1 MMAAKEEPSG
11 CVAVTPK
18 SAAMA
23 GARISCVSA
32 RTARR
37 SRLMAKRMLID
48 ATHPEETRVVVLA
61 GNRLED
67 FDFETSTKKQLKG
80 NIYLAKVTRVE
91 PSLQAAFVD
100 YGGNRH
106 GFLAFSE
113 IHPDYY
119 QIPVADRE
127 RLLAE
132 MAKIERG
139 ESTGGNGRDERRRD
153 DRRGRK
159 GRRDDRRGRKGRRGT
174 EEEAAEG
181 AAAIESTADS
191 QVPIETSAE
200 PAPSEGT
207 PEAATA
213 SIADAQPDEPTRAA
227 TEPGPAAA
235 ANAGETASELPATDP
250 AETRSAAGGDNPPAL
265 AESAGTGQPV
275 LYDAEGSYEP
285 AEVPPLEGMPEPA
298 GAEPNGEAAGEA
310 TGEAGN
316 EAAGESQVE
325 VIGGDDNEEL
335 ARRRQR
341 LLRNYKI
348 QEVIKRRQILLV
360 QVVKEE
366 RGTKGAALTTYLSL
380 AGRYCVLMPNTARGG
395 GVSRKITNASDRKRL
410 KSMID
415 ELELPE
421 GMGLI
426 VRTAGSERTKNE
438 IKRDCDYLLRLWDSI
453 RETTLSS
460 TAPCL
465 IHAEADLIKRSI
477 RDLYAR
483 DIEEVLVEGEEQYKA
498 AKDFMKMLM
507 PSHAKRVQRY
517 KDGGVA
523 LFQRFQVEAQ
533 LDAMHS
539 PVVPLKSGGSIVI
552 NQTEALV
559 AIDVNSGR
567 ATRERHIEETALKT
581 NLEAADEV
589 ARQLRLRDLA
599 GLIVIDFIDMEDN
612 RHNHQV
618 ERRLKEAMRHDRAR
632 IQIGRI
638 SPFGLLE
645 LSRQRLRPSL
655 VEASTT
661 LCPHCGGTG
670 HIRSTESTSLHV
682 LRSIEEEAGKRRA
695 AELTVYVPTEVA
707 LYILN
712 HKRTTLAEIEARNEI
727 KVFLAHDDTLVPPNH
742 RIERTK
748 ARELTVAPE
757 PRAAA
762 ALPPPP
768 AAAANDD
775 DEDEEQEAAATP
787 RASETSG
794 SEAAQPGEGGEER
807 TGRRR
812 RRRRR
817 RRGGGDRPHHE
828 GQTHERDAAPRPG
841 EMQPLAAAPAAGGEA
856 EAPGEEGDEPEL
868 PGSPVA
874 GEAAMVEE
882 GEGGRRRRRGRRRR
896 GRREEQEGGGEEGYR
911 PAEEPRPMAP
921 PPAQPQPMPQP
932 MAAPAAP
939 PPSYRPAYQPHSV
952 ADQVLSAFEQ
962 LESQES
968 SPRPAAPAEAI
979 PAPPPVPIDPNPP
992 VQVIGGDATVTPKR
1006 GGWWQRR

>member
-1 MMAAKEEPSG
+1 
-11 CVAVTPK
+11 
-18 SAAMA
+18 
-23 GARISCVSA
+23 
-32 RTARR
+32 
-37 SRLMAKRMLID
+37 MAKRMLID
-48 ATHPEETRVVVLA
+48 ATHPEETRVVVLS

-67 FDFETSTKKQLKG
+67 FDFETSTKRQIKG

-139 ESTGGNGRDERRRD
+139 ENPGNGDGGRRRDRDERRG
-153 DRRGRK
+153 RRGRP
-159 GRRDDRRGRKGRRGT
+159 DRRPRQQDG
-174 EEEAAEG
+174 E
-181 AAAIESTADS
+181 
-191 QVPIETSAE
+191 
-200 PAPSEGT
+200 
-207 PEAATA
+207 ATA
-213 SIADAQPDEPTRAA
+213 GAE
-227 TEPGPAAA
+227 
-235 ANAGETASELPATDP
+235 GETAATPAEADASPAQLSFETPAEAVAGEAAPVPVEPVAESPAAETPASAPASETGTTLAEASGTAPDVLYDPEP
-250 AETRSAAGGDNPPAL
+250 AETSREDGEKAARNDESRNDGGQRDRERSEN
-265 AESAGTGQPV
+265 ES
-275 LYDAEGSYEP
+275 
-285 AEVPPLEGMPEPA
+285 
-298 GAEPNGEAAGEA
+298 GASTP
-310 TGEAGN
+310 

-325 VIGGDDNEEL
+325 TLGGDDNDEL
-335 ARRRQR
+335 SRRRQR

-395 GVSRKITNASDRKRL
+395 GVSRKITSAPDRKRL

-415 ELELPE
+415 ELDLPE

-426 VRTAGSERTKNE
+426 VRTAGSERTKTE
-438 IKRDCDYLLRLWDSI
+438 IKRDCDYLIRLWDSI
-453 RETTLSS
+453 RETTLTS

-483 DIEEVLVEGEEQYKA
+483 DIEEVLVDGEEQYKA

-517 KDGGVA
+517 KADGGVP
-523 LFQRFQVEAQ
+523 LFQKFQVESQ

-539 PVVPLKSGGSIVI
+539 PMVPLKSGGSIVI

-567 ATRERHIEETALKT
+567 ATRERHIEDTALKT

-599 GLIVIDFIDMEDN
+599 GLIVIDFIDMEDG

-618 ERRLKEAMRHDRAR
+618 ERRLKDAMRFDRAR

-638 SPFGLLE
+638 SAFGLLE

-682 LRSIEEEAGKRRA
+682 LRAVEEEGAKRRA
-695 AELTVYVPTEVA
+695 AEITVYVPAGVA

-712 HKRTTLAEIEARNEI
+712 HKRTTLAEIEIRQDI
-727 KVFLAHDDTLVPPNH
+727 RVFLAQDDSLIPPNH
-742 RIERTK
+742 RIERT
-748 ARELTVAPE
+748 RLRDPDAPHVE
-757 PRAAA
+757 PRPQQA

-768 AAAANDD
+768 APTIDD
-775 DEDEEQEAAATP
+775 DEDDEEGEAQAQTPVRAA
-787 RASETSG
+787 EG
-794 SEAAQPGEGGEER
+794 GQPPSQPLGENGEER
-807 TGRRR
+807 GRRR

-817 RRGGGDRPHHE
+817 RRGGE
-828 GQTHERDAAPRPG
+828 RPG
-841 EMQPLAAAPAAGGEA
+841 LPGEGVPPPAEHGDMASEPIARA
-856 EAPGEEGDEPEL
+856 EAPTGAEDTDGSGDGEEPQSSASGAPPA
-868 PGSPVA
+868 PG
-874 GEAAMVEE
+874 EE
-882 GEGGRRRRRGRRRR
+882 GEGGRRRRRGRRGGRRR
-896 GRREEQEGGGEEGYR
+896 GRREDGEGATEDG
-911 PAEEPRPMAP
+911 AP
-921 PPAQPQPMPQP
+921 PPP
-932 MAAPAAP
+932 AAPAPESAPASTPVAAP
-939 PPSYRPAYQPHSV
+939 PAYQAPAYQAPAYQPPPAYQPAYQPTSV

-962 LESQES
+962 LETQAT
-968 SPRPAAPAEAI
+968 SPRTAAAASDGPA
-979 PAPPPVPIDPNPP
+979 VPIDPNPP

-1006 GGWWQRR
+1006 GGWWRRR

>member
-1 MMAAKEEPSG
+1 
-11 CVAVTPK
+11 
-18 SAAMA
+18 
-23 GARISCVSA
+23 
-32 RTARR
+32 
-37 SRLMAKRMLID
+37 MAKRMLID
-48 ATHPEETRVVVLA
+48 ATHPEETRVVVLS

-67 FDFETSTKKQLKG
+67 FDFETSTKRQIKG

-139 ESTGGNGRDERRRD
+139 ENPGNGESGRRRDRDERRG
-153 DRRGRK
+153 RRGRSD
-159 GRRDDRRGRKGRRGT
+159 RPDRRPRRQDG
-174 EEEAAEG
+174 EASVGVDGETAASPTDADASPAQLSFETPAEAVSGDG
-181 AAAIESTADS
+181 APMPAEPVTASSTA
-191 QVPIETSAE
+191 ETSA
-200 PAPSEGT
+200 P
-207 PEAATA
+207 
-213 SIADAQPDEPTRAA
+213 
-227 TEPGPAAA
+227 
-235 ANAGETASELPATDP
+235 ASESGTALAEASGTAPDVLYDPEP
-250 AETRSAAGGDNPPAL
+250 AETS
-265 AESAGTGQPV
+265 S
-275 LYDAEGSYEP
+275 EGSEK
-285 AEVPPLEGMPEPA
+285 AARSEEARDDEGRNDEGRADRHRSESDSGASTPES
-298 GAEPNGEAAGEA
+298 
-310 TGEAGN
+310 
-316 EAAGESQVE
+316 AGESQVE
-325 VIGGDDNEEL
+325 TLGGDDNDEL
-335 ARRRQR
+335 SRRRQR

-395 GVSRKITNASDRKRL
+395 GVSRKITSAPDRKRL

-415 ELELPE
+415 ELDLPE

-426 VRTAGSERTKNE
+426 VRTAGSERTKTE
-438 IKRDCDYLLRLWDSI
+438 IKRDCDYLIRLWDSI
-453 RETTLSS
+453 RETTLTS

-483 DIEEVLVEGEEQYKA
+483 DIEEVLVDGEEQYKA

-517 KDGGVA
+517 KADGGVP
-523 LFQRFQVEAQ
+523 LFQKFQVEAQ

-539 PVVPLKSGGSIVI
+539 PMVPLKSGGSIVI

-567 ATRERHIEETALKT
+567 ATRERHIEDTALKT

-599 GLIVIDFIDMEDN
+599 GLIVIDFIDMEDS

-618 ERRLKEAMRHDRAR
+618 ERRLKEAMRFDRAR

-638 SPFGLLE
+638 SAFGLLE

-682 LRSIEEEAGKRRA
+682 LRAVEEEGAKRRA
-695 AELTVYVPTEVA
+695 AEITVYVPTGVA

-712 HKRTTLAEIEARNEI
+712 HKRTTLADIEIRQDM
-727 KVFLAHDDTLVPPNH
+727 KVFLAQDDQLIPPNH

-748 ARELTVAPE
+748 LRDPDAPHVE
-757 PRAAA
+757 PRPQQAA

-768 AAAANDD
+768 PVD
-775 DEDEEQEAAATP
+775 DEEDDEEGEAQAPARAAEAGQP
-787 RASETSG
+787 ARAA
-794 SEAAQPGEGGEER
+794 EAGQPQGEGGEER
-807 TGRRR
+807 GRRR

-817 RRGGGDRPHHE
+817 RRGGERPSPPGE
-828 GQTHERDAAPRPG
+828 GGALPAERADAADASNGPARSEEPAGAEETERSG
-841 EMQPLAAAPAAGGEA
+841 ES
-856 EAPGEEGDEPEL
+856 DEPEQQGTGG
-868 PGSPVA
+868 PPTA
-874 GEAAMVEE
+874 GEE
-882 GEGGRRRRRGRRRR
+882 GEGGRRRRRGRRGGRRR
-896 GRREEQEGGGEEGYR
+896 GRREEGEGA
-911 PAEEPRPMAP
+911 AEDGSTP
-921 PPAQPQPMPQP
+921 PPA
-932 MAAPAAP
+932 APAPATAPAVAP
-939 PPSYRPAYQPHSV
+939 PAYQAPAYQPPPAFQPPPAYQPAYQATSV

-962 LESQES
+962 LETQET
-968 SPRPAAPAEAI
+968 SPRAASAEGARPAELAML
-979 PAPPPVPIDPNPP
+979 IDPNPP

-1006 GGWWQRR
+1006 GGWWRRR

>member
-1 MMAAKEEPSG
+1 
-11 CVAVTPK
+11 
-18 SAAMA
+18 
-23 GARISCVSA
+23 
-32 RTARR
+32 
-37 SRLMAKRMLID
+37 MAKRMLID
-48 ATHPEETRVVVLA
+48 ATHPEETRVVVLS

-67 FDFETSTKKQLKG
+67 FDFETSTKRQIKG

-139 ESTGGNGRDERRRD
+139 ENPGNGHEGGRRRERDERRG
-153 DRRGRK
+153 RRGRPDRRPRRAEGEAPAGGEGEDAAPPTDAGSSPEQLSFETPAEAVAGEAAPMPAEPVTEAPVAETPAPETGTTLAEASGTAPDVLYDPEPAK
-159 GRRDDRRGRKGRRGT
+159 ASSEDGEKAARRDDRNDEARHDGGRRDR
-174 EEEAAEG
+174 ERSESDSG
-181 AAAIESTADS
+181 AST
-191 QVPIETSAE
+191 P
-200 PAPSEGT
+200 
-207 PEAATA
+207 
-213 SIADAQPDEPTRAA
+213 
-227 TEPGPAAA
+227 
-235 ANAGETASELPATDP
+235 
-250 AETRSAAGGDNPPAL
+250 
-265 AESAGTGQPV
+265 
-275 LYDAEGSYEP
+275 
-285 AEVPPLEGMPEPA
+285 
-298 GAEPNGEAAGEA
+298 
-310 TGEAGN
+310 

-325 VIGGDDNEEL
+325 TLGGDDNDEL
-335 ARRRQR
+335 SRRRQR

-395 GVSRKITNASDRKRL
+395 GVSRKITSAPDRKRL
-410 KSMID
+410 KSLID
-415 ELELPE
+415 ELDLPE

-426 VRTAGSERTKNE
+426 VRTAGSERTKTE
-438 IKRDCDYLLRLWDSI
+438 IKRDCDYLIRLWDSI
-453 RETTLSS
+453 RETTLTS

-483 DIEEVLVEGEEQYKA
+483 DIEEVLVDGEEQYKA

-517 KDGGVA
+517 KADGGVP
-523 LFQRFQVEAQ
+523 LFQKFQVEAQ

-539 PVVPLKSGGSIVI
+539 PMVPLKSGGSIVI

-567 ATRERHIEETALKT
+567 ATRERHIEDTALKT

-599 GLIVIDFIDMEDN
+599 GLIVIDFIDMEDS

-618 ERRLKEAMRHDRAR
+618 ERRLKDAMRHDRAR

-638 SPFGLLE
+638 SAFGLLE

-682 LRSIEEEAGKRRA
+682 LRAIEEEGAKRRA
-695 AELTVYVPTEVA
+695 AEVTVYVPTGVA

-712 HKRTTLAEIEARNEI
+712 HKRTTLADIEIRQEM
-727 KVFLAHDDTLVPPNH
+727 KVFLAQDDQLIPPNH

-748 ARELTVAPE
+748 LRDPDAPQVE
-757 PRAAA
+757 PRPQAA

-768 AAAANDD
+768 AVD
-775 DEDEEQEAAATP
+775 DEEDDEEGEAQAPERTA
-787 RASETSG
+787 EG
-794 SEAAQPGEGGEER
+794 EQPQPQPQGEGGEER
-807 TGRRR
+807 GRRR

-817 RRGGGDRPHHE
+817 RRGGERP
-828 GQTHERDAAPRPG
+828 ALPG
-841 EMQPLAAAPAAGGEA
+841 EGAPPPDVHGEA
-856 EAPGEEGDEPEL
+856 SGAPTGSERSDDTARTEDAEGSSESDEPEQ
-868 PGSPVA
+868 PGTGGPPVA
-874 GEAAMVEE
+874 GEE
-882 GEGGRRRRRGRRRR
+882 GEGGRRRRRGRRGGRRR
-896 GRREEQEGGGEEGYR
+896 GRREEGEGASEEG
-911 PAEEPRPMAP
+911 
-921 PPAQPQPMPQP
+921 
-932 MAAPAAP
+932 AAP
-939 PPSYRPAYQPHSV
+939 PAAAPVPVSAPVVAPPAYQPPPAVYQPAYQPTSV

-962 LESQES
+962 METQET
-968 SPRPAAPAEAI
+968 SPRTASGEGARPSEPAM
-979 PAPPPVPIDPNPP
+979 PIDPNPP

-1006 GGWWQRR
+1006 GGWWRRR

>member
-1 MMAAKEEPSG
+1 
-11 CVAVTPK
+11 
-18 SAAMA
+18 
-23 GARISCVSA
+23 
-32 RTARR
+32 
-37 SRLMAKRMLID
+37 MAKRMLID
-48 ATHPEETRVVVLA
+48 ATHPEETRVVVLS

-91 PSLQAAFVD
+91 PSLQAAFID

-139 ESTGGNGRDERRRD
+139 ETGGNGREERNREERRS
-153 DRRGRK
+153 RRGRDNH
-159 GRRDDRRGRKGRRGT
+159 RRDRPRPDAESTGGQEVEASST
-174 EEEAAEG
+174 EE
-181 AAAIESTADS
+181 
-191 QVPIETSAE
+191 
-200 PAPSEGT
+200 PAGEIALPSESAV
-207 PEAATA
+207 P
-213 SIADAQPDEPTRAA
+213 ADTSVPA
-227 TEPGPAAA
+227 TEPAVASDAAA
-235 ANAGETASELPATDP
+235 APEDTGTAIAEATG
-250 AETRSAAGGDNPPAL
+250 AAPD
-265 AESAGTGQPV
+265 V
-275 LYDAEGSYEP
+275 LYDAEPAQSRDEPGEP
-285 AEVPPLEGMPEPA
+285 AH
-298 GAEPNGEAAGEA
+298 GEAPAEREPPA
-310 TGEAGN
+310 PES
-316 EAAGESQVE
+316 AGESQSDS
-325 VIGGDDNEEL
+325 IGSDDNEEL

-395 GVSRKITNASDRKRL
+395 GVSRKITSAGDRKRL

-415 ELELPE
+415 ELDLPD

-426 VRTAGSERTKNE
+426 VRTAGSERTKAE
-438 IKRDCDYLLRLWDSI
+438 VKRDCDYLIRLWDSI
-453 RETTLSS
+453 RETTLTS

-477 RDLYAR
+477 RDLYSR
-483 DIEEVLVEGEEQYKA
+483 DIEEVLVDGDEQYKA

-517 KDGGVA
+517 KADDGLP
-523 LFQRFQVEAQ
+523 LFQKFQVESQ

-567 ATRERHIEETALKT
+567 ATRERHIEDTALKT

-599 GLIVIDFIDMEDN
+599 GLIVIDFIDMEDG

-618 ERRLKEAMRHDRAR
+618 ERRLKDAMRHDRAR

-638 SPFGLLE
+638 SAFGLLE

-682 LRSIEEEAGKRRA
+682 LRAIEEEGAKRRA
-695 AELTVYVPTEVA
+695 AEIMVYVPAGVA

-712 HKRTTLAEIEARNEI
+712 HKRATLADIETRQGM
-727 KVFLAHDDTLVPPNH
+727 KVFLGQDEQLVPPNH
-742 RIERTK
+742 RIERL
-748 ARELTVAPE
+748 RIRDVESPHPAPK
-757 PRAAA
+757 PPAVQ
-762 ALPPPP
+762 ALPPPV
-768 AAAANDD
+768 DE
-775 DEDEEQEAAATP
+775 EDEGDEGE
-787 RASETSG
+787 E
-794 SEAAQPGEGGEER
+794 SEAPHRAPSEPRSQRPESPPQTGEAGEEGGV
-807 TGRRR
+807 RRR

-817 RRGGGDRPHHE
+817 RRGGDRQDPSGE
-828 GQTHERDAAPRPG
+828 GMSTPAVHADGADFPADPVGVRD
-841 EMQPLAAAPAAGGEA
+841 EA
-856 EAPGEEGDEPEL
+856 ESPGGRDQIEL
-868 PGSPVA
+868 PGVGGLPT
-874 GEAAMVEE
+874 GEE
-882 GEGGRRRRRGRRRR
+882 GEGARRRRRGRRGGRRR
-896 GRREEQEGGGEEGYR
+896 GRREDGEGHLADGS
-911 PAEEPRPMAP
+911 P
-921 PPAQPQPMPQP
+921 PPVAAPVPASEPAP
-932 MAAPAAP
+932 VAPAAVFQP
-939 PPSYRPAYQPHSV
+939 PPYQPAYQPTSV

-962 LESQES
+962 LETQPP
-968 SPRPAAPAEAI
+968 PRPGAGGERATVSASDAPAAPTM
-979 PAPPPVPIDPNPP
+979 PIDPNPP
-992 VQVIGGDATVTPKR
+992 VQVIGGDASVTPKR
-1006 GGWWQRR
+1006 GGWWRRG

>member
-1 MMAAKEEPSG
+1 
-11 CVAVTPK
+11 
-18 SAAMA
+18 
-23 GARISCVSA
+23 
-32 RTARR
+32 
-37 SRLMAKRMLID
+37 MAKRMLID
-48 ATHPEETRVVVLA
+48 ATHPEETRVVVLS

-139 ESTGGNGRDERRRD
+139 ESTGNGQEGGRRDRD
-153 DRRGRK
+153 DRRGRR
-159 GRRDDRRGRKGRRGT
+159 GRHDRRRDRSRQGGEKPPVDA
-174 EEEAAEG
+174 EAAAQPVEG
-181 AAAIESTADS
+181 AATESAPQSDEAPTTEAVAAIESSQPSATETPSDNAVETADRD
-191 QVPIETSAE
+191 
-200 PAPSEGT
+200 T
-207 PEAATA
+207 P
-213 SIADAQPDEPTRAA
+213 
-227 TEPGPAAA
+227 TEPGAAIA
-235 ANAGETASELPATDP
+235 EASGTAPD
-250 AETRSAAGGDNPPAL
+250 
-265 AESAGTGQPV
+265 V
-275 LYDAEGSYEP
+275 LYDTEP
-285 AEVPPLEGMPEPA
+285 AEDSEEAPA
-298 GAEPNGEAAGEA
+298 APANGEALSEPDHAAVE
-310 TGEAGN
+310 T
-316 EAAGESQVE
+316 AGESQVE
-325 VIGGDDNEEL
+325 MIGGDDNEEL

-415 ELELPE
+415 ELDLPE

-426 VRTAGSERTKNE
+426 VRTAGSERTKTE
-438 IKRDCDYLLRLWDSI
+438 VKRDCDYLIRLWDSI
-453 RETTLSS
+453 RETTLTS

-477 RDLYAR
+477 RDLYSR
-483 DIEEVLVEGEEQYKA
+483 DIEEVLVDGEEQYKA

-517 KDGGVA
+517 KADDGLP
-523 LFQRFQVEAQ
+523 LFQKSQVESQ

-539 PVVPLKSGGSIVI
+539 PMVPLKSGGSIVI

-567 ATRERHIEETALKT
+567 ATRERHIEDTALKT

-599 GLIVIDFIDMEDN
+599 GLIVIDFIDMEDG

-618 ERRLKEAMRHDRAR
+618 ERRLKDAMRHDRAR

-638 SPFGLLE
+638 SAFGLLE

-682 LRSIEEEAGKRRA
+682 LRAIEEEGAKRRA
-695 AELTVYVPTEVA
+695 AEVMVYVPAGVA

-712 HKRTTLAEIEARNEI
+712 HKRMALADIETRHGMKI
-727 KVFLAHDDTLVPPNH
+727 FLGQDDQLVPPNH
-742 RIERTK
+742 RIERLK
-748 ARELTVAPE
+748 IRDAQSQQPPQPE
-757 PRAAA
+757 PRPQLAQAP
-762 ALPPPP
+762 ALPPP
-768 AAAANDD
+768 ADEED
-775 DEDEEQEAAATP
+775 DEGEAP
-787 RASETSG
+787 ERAPQSAE
-794 SEAAQPGEGGEER
+794 AQPQQQPRGENGEER
-807 TGRRR
+807 GGRRR

-817 RRGGGDRPHHE
+817 RRGGDRPHQQGE
-828 GQTHERDAAPRPG
+828 GMP
-841 EMQPLAAAPAAGGEA
+841 PAAEPNAEPTLFAPDGGGED
-856 EAPGEEGDEPEL
+856 EAAEL
-868 PGSPVA
+868 PERAEGTEPRGPA
-874 GEAAMVEE
+874 PMDGEE
-882 GEGGRRRRRGRRRR
+882 GEGGRRRRRGRRGGRRR
-896 GRREEQEGGGEEGYR
+896 GRREEGEGHTAEGVTP
-911 PAEEPRPMAP
+911 PADESMPPSAPPVAP
-921 PPAQPQPMPQP
+921 PPP
-932 MAAPAAP
+932 APAFQP
-939 PPSYRPAYQPHSV
+939 PAYQPAYQPTSV

-962 LESQES
+962 LETQEA
-968 SPRPAAPAEAI
+968 SPRSASAAERAPSAAE
-979 PAPPPVPIDPNPP
+979 PVNPVDPNPP

-1006 GGWWQRR
+1006 GGWWRRR

>member
-1 MMAAKEEPSG
+1 
-11 CVAVTPK
+11 
-18 SAAMA
+18 
-23 GARISCVSA
+23 
-32 RTARR
+32 
-37 SRLMAKRMLID
+37 MAKRMLID
-48 ATHPEETRVVVLA
+48 ATHPEETRVVVLS

-139 ESTGGNGRDERRRD
+139 ESGGNGREDRGGRNE
-153 DRRGRK
+153 RRGRRGG
-159 GRRDDRRGRKGRRGT
+159 GRNEGRGRRGPDAEAESPNEGDAGANLALPLDVVADQGASVAETQST
-174 EEEAAEG
+174 EMPAAETPAG
-181 AAAIESTADS
+181 EDGTAIAASAAADPATAVPERDGSAGAIAESVGTTAPVLYES
-191 QVPIETSAE
+191 EGTSAE
-200 PAPSEGT
+200 AEENG
-207 PEAATA
+207 ALA
-213 SIADAQPDEPTRAA
+213 SSSSGNEQHADAQSEPPR
-227 TEPGPAAA
+227 P
-235 ANAGETASELPATDP
+235 
-250 AETRSAAGGDNPPAL
+250 
-265 AESAGTGQPV
+265 ES
-275 LYDAEGSYEP
+275 
-285 AEVPPLEGMPEPA
+285 
-298 GAEPNGEAAGEA
+298 
-310 TGEAGN
+310 
-316 EAAGESQVE
+316 AGESQSD
-325 VIGGDDNEEL
+325 GMGSDDNEEL

-395 GVSRKITNASDRKRL
+395 GVSRKITNAPDRKRL

-415 ELELPE
+415 ELDLPE

-426 VRTAGSERTKNE
+426 VRTAGSERTKIE
-438 IKRDCDYLLRLWDSI
+438 VKRDCDYLIRLWDSI
-453 RETTLSS
+453 RETTLTS

-483 DIEEVLVEGEEQYKA
+483 DIEEVLVDGEDQYKA

-517 KDGGVA
+517 KDGAVP

-539 PVVPLKSGGSIVI
+539 PMVSLRSGGSIVI

-567 ATRERHIEETALKT
+567 ATRERHIEDTALKT

-599 GLIVIDFIDMEDN
+599 GLIVIDFIDMEDG

-618 ERRLKEAMRHDRAR
+618 ERRLKDAMRVDRAR

-638 SPFGLLE
+638 SAFGLLE

-661 LCPHCGGTG
+661 ICPHCGGSG

-682 LRSIEEEAGKRRA
+682 LRAVEEEGAKRRA
-695 AELTVYVPTEVA
+695 AELSVYVPTDVA

-712 HKRTTLAEIEARNEI
+712 HKRAALADIETRHDM
-727 KVFLAHDDTLVPPNH
+727 KVFLLHDDTLIPPNH

-748 ARELTVAPE
+748 VRDAQAAQIE
-757 PRAAA
+757 PRVQQA
-762 ALPPPP
+762 ALPPPIP
-768 AAAANDD
+768 RTDDDD
-775 DEDEEQEAAATP
+775 DEEAEDAEDGEAQSARPQTHQ
-787 RASETSG
+787 RSIEGGASRGESG
-794 SEAAQPGEGGEER
+794 AQGENGEER
-807 TGRRR
+807 GGRRR

-817 RRGGGDRPHHE
+817 RRGGGDRQGP
-828 GQTHERDAAPRPG
+828 PG
-841 EMQPLAAAPAAGGEA
+841 EAGSETSGRIGGLPQGSEGGHEPRHADDEEPSGGGEVSGAGSEAADAHGAGIPGAGGRA
-856 EAPGEEGDEPEL
+856 NGYGEG
-868 PGSPVA
+868 
-874 GEAAMVEE
+874 EE
-882 GEGGRRRRRGRRRR
+882 GEGGRRRRRGRRGGRRR
-896 GRREEQEGGGEEGYR
+896 GRREEGEGAVGGEAATPYAPR
-911 PAEEPRPMAP
+911 PDVVPHADFEPRPEFVTPPAP
-921 PPAQPQPMPQP
+921 PVVT
-932 MAAPAAP
+932 P
-939 PPSYRPAYQPHSV
+939 PPAYQPPYRPTSV

-962 LESQES
+962 LETQE
-968 SPRPAAPAEAI
+968 RPASAAEPPAV
-979 PAPPPVPIDPNPP
+979 PVDPNPP
-992 VQVIGGDATVTPKR
+992 VQVIGGDAVITPRR
-1006 GGWWQRR
+1006 GGWWQRK

>member
-1 MMAAKEEPSG
+1 
-11 CVAVTPK
+11 
-18 SAAMA
+18 
-23 GARISCVSA
+23 
-32 RTARR
+32 
-37 SRLMAKRMLID
+37 MAKRMLID

-139 ESTGGNGRDERRRD
+139 EVSGNEGGGRRRDRDRDERRGRRN
-153 DRRGRK
+153 RRGE
-159 GRRDDRRGRKGRRGT
+159 RRDRHAG
-174 EEEAAEG
+174 EAAPGDEDAGAPALDAAPEG
-181 AAAIESTADS
+181 LPATEAAS
-191 QVPIETSAE
+191 ETPAVAAEAE
-200 PAPSEGT
+200 PAAAPVGDDASVV
-207 PEAATA
+207 PERTA
-213 SIADAQPDEPTRAA
+213 I
-227 TEPGPAAA
+227 
-235 ANAGETASELPATDP
+235 
-250 AETRSAAGGDNPPAL
+250 
-265 AESAGTGQPV
+265 AESAGATPAV
-275 LYDAEGSYEP
+275 LYDAETPDAS
-285 AEVPPLEGMPEPA
+285 
-298 GAEPNGEAAGEA
+298 AEPREPETSDDEAHAEA
-310 TGEAGN
+310 ERSDADRAPSTPDSV
-316 EAAGESQVE
+316 GESQVE

-395 GVSRKITNASDRKRL
+395 GVSRKITNATDRKRL

-426 VRTAGSERTKNE
+426 VRTAGSERTKTE
-438 IKRDCDYLLRLWDSI
+438 IKRDCDYLVRLWDSI
-453 RETTLSS
+453 RETTLTS
-460 TAPCL
+460 TAPCV

-477 RDLYAR
+477 RDLYSR
-483 DIEEVLVEGEEQYKA
+483 DIDEVLVDGEEQYKA

-517 KDGGVA
+517 KADDGLP
-523 LFQRFQVEAQ
+523 LFQKAQVESQ

-539 PVVPLKSGGSIVI
+539 PMVPLRSGGSIVI

-567 ATRERHIEETALKT
+567 ATRERHIEDTALKT

-618 ERRLKEAMRHDRAR
+618 ERRLKDAMRHDRAR

-638 SPFGLLE
+638 SAFGLLE

-682 LRSIEEEAGKRRA
+682 LRAIEEEGAKRRA
-695 AELTVYVPTEVA
+695 AEVMVYVPAGVA

-712 HKRTTLAEIEARNEI
+712 HKRAALADIEARHGM
-727 KVFLAHDDTLVPPNH
+727 KVFLGQDDTLVPPNH
-742 RIERTK
+742 RIERLK
-748 ARELTVAPE
+748 IRDAQSQVEARPQAQQ
-757 PRAAA
+757 
-762 ALPPPP
+762 ALPPPVP
-768 AAAANDD
+768 ADED
-775 DEDEEQEAAATP
+775 DEDGETAEQEQAVS
-787 RASETSG
+787 SEQRQH
-794 SEAAQPGEGGEER
+794 QPQPQQGEGGEEER
-807 TGRRR
+807 GGRRR

-817 RRGGGDRPHHE
+817 RRGGGDRP
-828 GQTHERDAAPRPG
+828 GQPG
-841 EMQPLAAAPAAGGEA
+841 EDGHVPHGTQASPANEFSPPA
-856 EAPGEEGDEPEL
+856 EAHEDADGPEDQGDREQGEL
-868 PGSPVA
+868 PGVNRSE
-874 GEAAMVEE
+874 GGEE
-882 GEGGRRRRRGRRRR
+882 GEGGRRRRRGRRGGRRR
-896 GRREEQEGGGEEGYR
+896 GRREDGEH
-911 PAEEPRPMAP
+911 PAEGEQPIAAAP
-921 PPAQPQPMPQP
+921 PPAPVSQP
-932 MAAPAAP
+932 AAPAPA
-939 PPSYRPAYQPHSV
+939 PAYQPAYQPTSV

-962 LESQES
+962 METQES
-968 SPRPAAPAEAI
+968 SPRAAGDAPSAPAI
-979 PAPPPVPIDPNPP
+979 PIDPNPP
-992 VQVIGGDATVTPKR
+992 VQVIGGDAEVTTKR
-1006 GGWWQRR
+1006 GGWWRRK

>member
-1 MMAAKEEPSG
+1 
-11 CVAVTPK
+11 
-18 SAAMA
+18 
-23 GARISCVSA
+23 
-32 RTARR
+32 
-37 SRLMAKRMLID
+37 MAKRMLID

-139 ESTGGNGRDERRRD
+139 EISGNEGGGRRRDRDRDERRGRRN
-153 DRRGRK
+153 RRGE
-159 GRRDDRRGRKGRRGT
+159 RRDRLAG
-174 EEEAAEG
+174 EAVPGDEDAG
-181 AAAIESTADS
+181 A
-191 QVPIETSAE
+191 
-200 PAPSEGT
+200 PAPDAA
-207 PEAATA
+207 PEELPAT
-213 SIADAQPDEPTRAA
+213 
-227 TEPGPAAA
+227 
-235 ANAGETASELPATDP
+235 ETASETPAVAAEAEP
-250 AETRSAAGGDNPPAL
+250 AAAPVSDDASITPERTAI
-265 AESAGTGQPV
+265 AESSGATPAV
-275 LYDAEGSYEP
+275 LYDAESAETPAEPREP
-285 AEVPPLEGMPEPA
+285 AS
-298 GAEPNGEAAGEA
+298 GEE
-310 TGEAGN
+310 EAGT
-316 EAAGESQVE
+316 EAERSDAERAPSTPESVGESQVE

-395 GVSRKITNASDRKRL
+395 GVSRKITNATDRKRL

-426 VRTAGSERTKNE
+426 VRTAGSERTKTE
-438 IKRDCDYLLRLWDSI
+438 IKRDCDYLVRLWDSI
-453 RETTLSS
+453 RETTLTS
-460 TAPCL
+460 TAPCV

-477 RDLYAR
+477 RDLYSR
-483 DIEEVLVEGEEQYKA
+483 DIDEVLVDGEEQYKA

-517 KDGGVA
+517 KADDGLP
-523 LFQRFQVEAQ
+523 LFQKAQVESQ

-539 PVVPLKSGGSIVI
+539 PMVPLRSGGSIVI

-567 ATRERHIEETALKT
+567 ATRERHIEDTALKT

-618 ERRLKEAMRHDRAR
+618 ERRLKDAMRHDRAR

-638 SPFGLLE
+638 SAFGLLE

-682 LRSIEEEAGKRRA
+682 LRAIEEEGAKHRA
-695 AELTVYVPTEVA
+695 AEIMVYVPAGVA

-712 HKRTTLAEIEARNEI
+712 HKRAALADVEARHGM
-727 KVFLAHDDTLVPPNH
+727 KVFLGQDDTLVPPNH
-742 RIERTK
+742 RIERLK
-748 ARELTVAPE
+748 IRDAQSQVEARPQALQ
-757 PRAAA
+757 
-762 ALPPPP
+762 ALPPPVP
-768 AAAANDD
+768 ADED
-775 DEDEEQEAAATP
+775 DEDGEAAGQEQA
-787 RASETSG
+787 AS
-794 SEAAQPGEGGEER
+794 SEQRQHQPPHPQGESEEER
-807 TGRRR
+807 GGRRR

-817 RRGGGDRPHHE
+817 RRGGGDRPGH
-828 GQTHERDAAPRPG
+828 PG
-841 EMQPLAAAPAAGGEA
+841 EGGHAPQGEPASPATGFSPPADAHEEAGGSEDQGDRDQG
-856 EAPGEEGDEPEL
+856 ELPGVDRPEGGEEGD
-868 PGSPVA
+868 
-874 GEAAMVEE
+874 
-882 GEGGRRRRRGRRRR
+882 GGRRRRRGRRGGRRR
-896 GRREEQEGGGEEGYR
+896 GRREDGELPVEGEQSI
-911 PAEEPRPMAP
+911 AAAP
-921 PPAQPQPMPQP
+921 PPAAPVSQPAPPA
-932 MAAPAAP
+932 AAPAFQ
-939 PPSYRPAYQPHSV
+939 PAYQPAYQPTSV

-962 LESQES
+962 LETQAT
-968 SPRPAAPAEAI
+968 SPRTAAAASDGPA
-979 PAPPPVPIDPNPP
+979 VPIDPNPP
-992 VQVIGGDATVTPKR
+992 VQVIGGDAEVTTKR
-1006 GGWWQRR
+1006 GGWWRRK